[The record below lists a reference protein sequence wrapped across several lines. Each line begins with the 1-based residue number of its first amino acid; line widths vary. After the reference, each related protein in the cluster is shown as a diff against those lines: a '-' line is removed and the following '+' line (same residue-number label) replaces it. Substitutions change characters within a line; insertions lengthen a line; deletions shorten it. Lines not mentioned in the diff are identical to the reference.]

1 MENRQKIVKKI
12 TKPVIFTLCCVLIL
26 GVLSLPIFAVESDNN
41 IYFRA
46 SSAVDYNNLG
56 FELTYD
62 NNGLPQ
68 LKAFPIN
75 QTIAVGAN
83 YKPYQFESTA
93 NSTYGFCLEFFTYRG
108 CRIVV
113 IDPSYP
119 DTFVD
124 TFDIVD
130 SVTNIYIDLA
140 DYDFVPT
147 ISCVRTINTSSTGA
161 FQRVYIQI
169 DTEYSPSQDYQDGFN
184 AGYNQG
190 FTEGNYRGFDDGYE
204 AGYADGLAEAGN
216 GDSGGFLQL
225 LFSPIQ
231 ALNAVV
237 LYDTNGSSAGGEV
250 TIGGIFWTIL
260 GILLL
265 TAFMRYFAGG

>member
-12 TKPVIFTLCCVLIL
+12 TKPFVFTLCCVLIL
-26 GVLSLPIFAVESDNN
+26 GVLSIPAFADESDTT

-46 SSAVDYNNLG
+46 NSAVDYNNLG

-62 NNGLPQ
+62 NNGVPE

-75 QTIAVGAN
+75 QTVVVSGN
-83 YKPYQFESTA
+83 YKPYQFESNA
-93 NSTYGFCLEFFTYRG
+93 LNTYGFRLEFFTYQG

-113 IDPSYP
+113 IDPANP
-119 DTFVD
+119 DAIYDSFE
-124 TFDIVD
+124 IVD

-147 ISCVRTINTSSTGA
+147 ISCVRTVNTTSVGA
-161 FQRVYIQI
+161 FQRVFIQI
-169 DTEYSPSQDYQDGFN
+169 DTEYSPSQDYQDGYN

-190 FTEGNYRGFDDGYE
+190 FTDGNNRGFDDGYE
-204 AGYADGLAEAGN
+204 AGYADGLTESGN
-216 GDSGGFLQL
+216 SETGGFLQI

-237 LYDTNGSSAGGEV
+237 LYDTNGASAGGEV